1 MAWIRVD
8 DSFNEHPKMAKV
20 GAIGWGIW
28 LAGLAYCNRNLTDG
42 FIPYAIA
49 ESLGGSWRVRTELE
63 DGRVMVSTISHG
75 SGMSGQ
81 DMTTGWVIDLLVS
94 SGLWDEVKDGY
105 LVHDFDQYQPSRE
118 QVLRERENTRVRV
131 GKFREKRNVTALQL
145 VRNAVTNGTGNGAV
159 TVAPDPDPDPKRS
172 LAPQAAR
179 VGFDLKSIADRY
191 PRRKGIAPG
200 LAKLKAVVKT
210 QADYDAVLA
219 GMERFCAEVRR
230 KGTEIE
236 YLPYFSTWVN
246 ARRWEDG
253 DDLPLPS
260 VPSESRRD
268 SEDLGDMAKRL
279 GLE

>member
-1 MAWIRVD
+1 MARPKKSGIDYFPLDTDLPESDFIFLLEETCGTESFGTLCKILCKIYKEEGYYMIWD
-8 DSFNEHPKMAKV
+8 DKK
-20 GAIGWGIW
+20 
-28 LAGLAYCNRNLTDG
+28 
-42 FIPYAIA
+42 
-49 ESLGGSWRVRTELE
+49 
-63 DGRVMVSTISHG
+63 ISIFARK
-75 SGMSGQ
+75 SG
-81 DMTTGWVIDLLVS
+81 VS
-94 SGLWDEVKDGY
+94 SE
-105 LVHDFDQYQPSRE
+105 
-118 QVLRERENTRVRV
+118 
-131 GKFREKRNVTALQL
+131 
-145 VRNAVTNGTGNGAV
+145 
-159 TVAPDPDPDPKRS
+159 
-172 LAPQAAR
+172 
-179 VGFDLKSIADRY
+179 
-191 PRRKGIAPG
+191 
-200 LAKLKAVVKT
+200 KLKAVVKT